1 MNGCESF
8 PGGSDSRKRATP
20 EGDKW
25 AEGVALYVGEPMDKD
40 DNEVGESAS
49 GVKSVSQAIRIL
61 NVVAEMDGPV
71 SLKEIAARAGVAPSK
86 AHRYLQSLC
95 SCGFLNQTSKSG
107 AYDLGMQTLR
117 LGLAAINRVDIVNRA
132 GEALGALTN
141 ETRADSFITVWAENG
156 PAIVRFERSSKPA
169 VAMLGAGV
177 SIPVLTTATGL
188 VFLTYG
194 HPEWSAETAKRH
206 AENNF
211 DEVLKELPQKIE
223 TIRKAGYASTIGVI
237 MAGRQCISAPIIS
250 YDDKIIAAVS
260 LVSTRQDIVE
270 ADSPEV
276 TALLEFCRRHS
287 IRKRGYAEETLIEK
301 RIAL

>member
-1 MNGCESF
+1 MNKDEH
-8 PGGSDSRKRATP
+8 DSV
-20 EGDKW
+20 E
-25 AEGVALYVGEPMDKD
+25 
-40 DNEVGESAS
+40 NAS

-71 SLKEIAARAGVAPSK
+71 SLKEIAARADVAPSK

-95 SCGFLNQTSKSG
+95 SCGFLNQASKSG

-141 ETRADSFITVWAENG
+141 ETGADSFITVWADNG
-156 PAIVRFERSSKPA
+156 PAIIRFERSKKPA

-177 SIPVLTTATGL
+177 SIPVITTATGL

-194 HPEWSAETAKRH
+194 HPEWSAEIAKQH
-206 AENNF
+206 AGNDL
-211 DEVLKELPQKIE
+211 DEILKELPKKIE
-223 TIRKAGYASTIGVI
+223 AIRKASYAYTIGVI

-260 LVSTRQDIVE
+260 LVSTKPEIVE

-276 TALLEFCRRHS
+276 AALLDFCRRHS
-287 IRKRGYAEETLIEK
+287 VRKRGYAEETLIEK
-301 RIAL
+301 RIAV

>member
-1 MNGCESF
+1 MTKT
-8 PGGSDSRKRATP
+8 DS
-20 EGDKW
+20 E
-25 AEGVALYVGEPMDKD
+25 
-40 DNEVGESAS
+40 NGESAA
-49 GVKSVSQAIRIL
+49 GVRSVSQAIRIL

-95 SCGFLNQTSKSG
+95 TCGFLSQATKSG

-132 GEALGALTN
+132 GEALPGLTE
-141 ETRADSFITVWAENG
+141 ETGADSFITVWADNG
-156 PAIVRFERSSKPA
+156 PAIVRFERSKKPA

-206 AENNF
+206 AGNYL
-211 DEVLKELPQKIE
+211 DEALKELPQKIE
-223 TIRKAGYASTIGVI
+223 TIRKAGYAYTVGVI

-250 YDDKIIAAVS
+250 FDDKIIAAVS
-260 LVSTRQDIVE
+260 LVSSQPEIVE
-270 ADSPEV
+270 PESAEV
-276 TALLEFCRRHS
+276 KALLEFCRRHS
-287 IRKRGYAEETLIEK
+287 VRKRGYAEETLIEK
-301 RIAL
+301 RIAM